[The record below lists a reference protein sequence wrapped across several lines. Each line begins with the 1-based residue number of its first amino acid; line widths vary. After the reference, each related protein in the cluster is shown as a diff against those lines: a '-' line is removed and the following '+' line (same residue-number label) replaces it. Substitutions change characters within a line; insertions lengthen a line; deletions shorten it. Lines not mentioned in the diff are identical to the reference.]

1 MRPRVAATE
10 TRSETPASLVSA
22 AAVAQRVRQL
32 AREADRRF
40 QGTRPLLIGVL
51 TGAYVFLADLSR
63 EMRVA
68 HDVAFVRA
76 GSYGD
81 AATPAADVTLDG
93 VGTAGAAGRD
103 LLVIEDVLDTG
114 HTLAALLSALRRTG
128 ARSLATCV
136 LVVKVRPPQYPIV
149 PDMVGFVVP
158 PVFVV
163 GYGIDYRGAWR
174 HLPYLGAI
182 DPGDRGEPDATR
194 ETREENARKER
205 SAAGGAAPTLGRG
218 RARSPAGRSRASAR
232 SGGQRLHREGGAG
245 RCRGGRRVDCRRR
258 LLRGSGPT

>member
-1 MRPRVAATE
+1 MRPRDAPTE
-10 TRSETPASLVSA
+10 TRSETPPALVPAS
-22 AAVAQRVRQL
+22 AVAERVRQL

-40 QGTRPLLIGVL
+40 EGGSPLLIGVL

-63 EMRVA
+63 QMRVA

-76 GSYGD
+76 SSYRD
-81 AATPAADVTLDG
+81 AATPVADVALGG
-93 VGTAGAAGRD
+93 VSTAGAAGRD

-114 HTLAALLSALRRTG
+114 HTLAVLLSALRRAG

-136 LVVKVRPPQYPIV
+136 LVVKARPRPYPIT

-182 DPGDRGEPDATR
+182 DPADRGEPGATG
-194 ETREENARKER
+194 EENTRKGS

-218 RARSPAGRSRASAR
+218 RARSPARRSRAPAR
-232 SGGQRLHREGGAG
+232 SGG
-245 RCRGGRRVDCRRR
+245 
-258 LLRGSGPT
+258 